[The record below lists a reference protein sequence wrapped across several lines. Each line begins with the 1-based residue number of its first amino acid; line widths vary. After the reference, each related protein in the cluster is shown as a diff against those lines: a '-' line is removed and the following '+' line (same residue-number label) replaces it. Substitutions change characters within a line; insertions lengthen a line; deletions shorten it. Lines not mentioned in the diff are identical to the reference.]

1 MLRFMLRDE
10 SFAGHTEFYQIP
22 AALRLR
28 YSRSNHDF
36 ESLNYKGEE
45 ITDERI
51 FTVGMQNFHFQNIT
65 SFFDVTREEIARLQ
79 KPRTIATSCQD
90 VILEYFQEHE
100 WLDHWLDGRITV
112 TP

>member
-1 MLRFMLRDE
+1 
-10 SFAGHTEFYQIP
+10 
-22 AALRLR
+22 
-28 YSRSNHDF
+28 
-36 ESLNYKGEE
+36 
-45 ITDERI
+45 
-51 FTVGMQNFHFQNIT
+51 MQNFHFQNIT

-90 VILEYFQEHE
+90 VLIEYFQEYE

>member
-1 MLRFMLRDE
+1 MEILPAGTPNPEKSASAVTGPCELFMPL
-10 SFAGHTEFYQIP
+10 
-22 AALRLR
+22 
-28 YSRSNHDF
+28 
-36 ESLNYKGEE
+36 GEL
-45 ITDERI
+45 
-51 FTVGMQNFHFQNIT
+51 V
-65 SFFDVTREEIARLQ
+65 DVEKEIARLQ

>member
-1 MLRFMLRDE
+1 M
-10 SFAGHTEFYQIP
+10 TVCIC
-22 AALRLR
+22 
-28 YSRSNHDF
+28 SRSPADSCGICCVLCCGKNL
-36 ESLNYKGEE
+36 SRA
-45 ITDERI
+45 TPS
-51 FTVGMQNFHFQNIT
+51 FTRSRQRSVFGMQNFHFQNIT